1 MAENRFGCGC
11 TPPPTARDTCCIDTG
26 RIYDSCRDRDCYENV
41 RVTLTDCGN
50 EIISRTG
57 NIRAKDAYIAWT
69 YIGVDPVRFNRG
81 FYTVN
86 IRFFIKITFE
96 ACIGS
101 NRPQEFEG
109 IATIDKRVVLFGG
122 ESNVSVFKSDPENAG
137 LCPKPDF
144 AECEHKAPTAVV
156 EVIDPIILSANVLE
170 RSSLPICCC
179 CCSSDV
185 PDCVLEKVSA
195 PLSDCDADGGR
206 FLAVSVGI
214 FSVIRLVRPA
224 QLLINAVEY
233 SVPDKECIAPPEE
246 NPCSIFKSMA
256 FPVKE
261 FNPPISCNTQC
272 EKNRCNS

>member
-11 TPPPTARDTCCIDTG
+11 PQTPTSRDTCCIETG

-41 RVTLTDCGN
+41 RVNLTECGN
-50 EIISRTG
+50 DIISRTG

-86 IRFFIKITFE
+86 IRFYIKITFE
-96 ACIGS
+96 ACVGGS
-101 NRPQEFEG
+101 RPQEFEG
-109 IATIDKRVVLFGG
+109 IATIDKRVVLYGG
-122 ESNVSVFKSDPENAG
+122 ESNVSVFRSDPEEYG
-137 LCPKPDF
+137 LCPKREF
-144 AECEHKAPTAVV
+144 AECEHRTPTAVV
-156 EVIDPIILSANVLE
+156 EAIDPIILSANVLE
-170 RSSLPICCC
+170 KNCVPLCCC
-179 CCSSDV
+179 CCSSEV
-185 PDCVLEKVSA
+185 PDCVVEKIGA
-195 PLSDCDADGGR
+195 PLSDCEADGGR

-233 SVPDKECIAPPEE
+233 SVPDKECITPPEE

-256 FPVKE
+256 FPVNE
-261 FNPPISCNTQC
+261 FNPPASPHGHCERNKCN
-272 EKNRCNS
+272 